1 MIKSGR
7 SKRRKTRQ
15 EINVLDKIYS
25 NHKLN
30 KCDSNT
36 SKEKSPLLEE
46 NRTIITENNNFM
58 VDNDIVFSSESLVV
72 DSSAVIVTPVEISSL
87 SCTDL
92 SKNCSLPIPISDFLS
107 EWAVKYNIFH
117 NAVNGLLKGLKTH

>member
-15 EINVLDKIYS
+15 EINLLDKIYS

-46 NRTIITENNNFM
+46 NRTIITENNNLT
-58 VDNDIVFSSESLVV
+58 IIGPYRSSS
-72 DSSAVIVTPVEISSL
+72 
-87 SCTDL
+87 
-92 SKNCSLPIPISDFLS
+92 
-107 EWAVKYNIFH
+107 
-117 NAVNGLLKGLKTH
+117 